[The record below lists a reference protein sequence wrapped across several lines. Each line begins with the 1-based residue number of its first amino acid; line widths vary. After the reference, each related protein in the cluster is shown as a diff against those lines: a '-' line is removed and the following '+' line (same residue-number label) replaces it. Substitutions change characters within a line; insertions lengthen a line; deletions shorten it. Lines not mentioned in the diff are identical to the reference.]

1 MSNWQSPPFLKR
13 GTNGCISDYATRG
26 RGEGKGREKVFPK
39 AHFRWAAIKEALL
52 RE

>member
-1 MSNWQSPPFLKR
+1 MPL
-13 GTNGCISDYATRG
+13 A
-26 RGEGKGREKVFPK
+26 GEGRVRGREKIFPK